1 MTYFFEKS
9 VYVLI
14 LQNQPFFQRKK
25 ELAFLLY
32 GFEWR
37 KKAVLLTFSALV
49 KSKNGNSALISV
61 FLQDNLNTSLL
72 SKILAIDFG
81 LKRTGLALSDELQ
94 MFAFGLKT
102 IDSKTLMDELKLLVA
117 KEKIVEIVIGEPK
130 RLNASDSHI
139 TQNVRLLKEAV
150 QKNFPGLVVSLLDE
164 RFTSKMASAVI
175 AQSGLKKKDR
185 EQKGL
190 IDTVSATIILQ
201 DYLQTRL
208 K

>member
-1 MTYFFEKS
+1 MLAPAQVF
-9 VYVLI
+9 I
-14 LQNQPFFQRKK
+14 L
-25 ELAFLLY
+25 LLY
-32 GFEWR
+32 VPFN
-37 KKAVLLTFSALV
+37 T
-49 KSKNGNSALISV
+49 NS
-61 FLQDNLNTSLL
+61 L

-102 IDSKTLMDELKLLVA
+102 IDSKTLMDELKSLVL

-130 RLNASDSHI
+130 RLDASDSHI

-150 QKNFPGLVVSLLDE
+150 QKNFPEVIVNLLDE

-190 IDTVSATIILQ
+190 IDTVSAAIILQ
-201 DYLQTRL
+201 DYLQTRV

>member
-1 MTYFFEKS
+1 M
-9 VYVLI
+9 
-14 LQNQPFFQRKK
+14 
-25 ELAFLLY
+25 
-32 GFEWR
+32 
-37 KKAVLLTFSALV
+37 
-49 KSKNGNSALISV
+49 
-61 FLQDNLNTSLL
+61 

-102 IDSKTLMDELKLLVA
+102 IDSKTLMDELKGLVA

-130 RLNASDSHI
+130 RLDASDSHI

-150 QKNFPGLVVSLLDE
+150 QKNFPELVISLLDE

-201 DYLQTRL
+201 DYLQTRV

>member
-1 MTYFFEKS
+1 M
-9 VYVLI
+9 
-14 LQNQPFFQRKK
+14 
-25 ELAFLLY
+25 
-32 GFEWR
+32 
-37 KKAVLLTFSALV
+37 
-49 KSKNGNSALISV
+49 
-61 FLQDNLNTSLL
+61 

-102 IDSKTLMDELKLLVA
+102 IDSKLLMDELKTLVE
-117 KEKIVEIVIGEPK
+117 KEKVTEIVIGEPK
-130 RLNASDSHI
+130 RLDASDSHI

-201 DYLQTRL
+201 DYLQTRM